1 MCNASYGSCTWGT
14 FVCAGILSTLGLST
28 HEQLPPFR
36 LTADS
41 WQPLKVLR
49 GFMLKVVPDPPYNFH
64 SLEDTLMMAAD
75 YALCAE
81 VVAQQAMLMQ
91 PRSPVSL
98 LIMAS
103 IHELETLRKLL
114 ESALVQIQKP
124 AAPQPMH

>member
-1 MCNASYGSCTWGT
+1 
-14 FVCAGILSTLGLST
+14 
-28 HEQLPPFR
+28 
-36 LTADS
+36 
-41 WQPLKVLR
+41 
-49 GFMLKVVPDPPYNFH
+49 MLKVVPDPPHNLH
-64 SLEDTLMMAAD
+64 SLEDTLIMAAD

-103 IHELETLRKLL
+103 MHELETLRKLL